1 MVQNS
6 TTTHGMNVQE
16 NTELTKTSNTT
27 KFSSNLTWTQAIKP
41 RSPNWDSAYGCFN
54 HIPKSNMFGDFFLL
68 LFCSMP
74 GNFNRNVIVH
84 LKTEQTW

>member
-27 KFSSNLTWTQAIKP
+27 KFSSNLT
-41 RSPNWDSAYGCFN
+41 
-54 HIPKSNMFGDFFLL
+54 
-68 LFCSMP
+68 
-74 GNFNRNVIVH
+74 
-84 LKTEQTW
+84 